1 MAEQL
6 VFVFDEVW
14 KPIPGYDGYEASDQ
28 GRIRSIDRQVWC
40 GTHYRRWKGRILKP
54 GTKEKGHKFVVVGQ
68 QENRNLHQ
76 LVMLAFVGPC
86 PEGMEVCHNNGK
98 AGDNRLT
105 NLRYDTPEEN
115 RNDAKK
121 HGTVPRGEK
130 HSHAKLTE
138 SDVLAIRSS
147 SESSTVLAA
156 RYGVHENYIW
166 AVRNRVTWRWL

>member
-1 MAEQL
+1 MATQL
-6 VFVFDEVW
+6 VFDFDEAW
-14 KPIPGYDGYEASDQ
+14 KPIPGYDGYEASTRGQ
-28 GRIRSIDRQVWC
+28 IRSLDRQVWC
-40 GTHYRRWKGRILKP
+40 GTRWRNFKGRILKP
-54 GTKEKGHKFVVVGQ
+54 ATKEKGHQSVVVGSYRS
-68 QENRNLHQ
+68 RNVHQ

-98 AGDNRLT
+98 AWDNRLI

-156 RYGVHENYIW
+156 RYGVQRNYIW
-166 AVRNRVTWRWL
+166 AVRNGVTWRWL